1 MFILSSNFDHLLYII
16 TLNPAKRFTGF
27 HVLPTDILGTRFMT
41 VPHTDHTVIFMTQGY
56 DTEVL
61 SSDIEIPKYSLHK
74 EQGFAG
80 LASLTKPAAV
90 FSVQT
95 DEYFMKQIPPIE
107 ALNRI
112 HYIPAFDWNSIGATS
127 VQVIVTS
134 TEDSTYIVI
143 KGAYDQV
150 RLIRESRKFSSRGGG
165 RGS

>member
-1 MFILSSNFDHLLYII
+1 
-16 TLNPAKRFTGF
+16 
-27 HVLPTDILGTRFMT
+27 MT
-41 VPHTDHTVIFMTQGY
+41 VPHTDHTVIFMAQGY

-61 SSDIEIPKYSLHK
+61 SSDIEILKYSLHK
-74 EQGFAG
+74 EPGFAG

-95 DEYFMKQIPPIE
+95 DELFVKQIPPIE

-112 HYIPAFDWNSIGATS
+112 HYIPAVDWNSIGATS
-127 VQVIVTS
+127 VEIIVTS

-150 RLIRESRKFSSRGGG
+150 RLMHESRMFSRGGG
-165 RGS
+165 VLD